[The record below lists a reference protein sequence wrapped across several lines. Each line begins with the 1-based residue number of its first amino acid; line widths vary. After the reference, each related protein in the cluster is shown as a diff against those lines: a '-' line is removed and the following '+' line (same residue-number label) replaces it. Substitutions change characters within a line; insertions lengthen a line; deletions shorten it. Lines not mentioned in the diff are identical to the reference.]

1 MRKTIF
7 KAAALSVC
15 LGLLLL
21 AVPDVN
27 AVQKKAPKTNFFSK
41 SVTFISSVFPFKSIF
56 SIGKFKKISKKVK
69 ATGNLDS
76 RKISDSD

>member
-1 MRKTIF
+1 MRKTLF

-21 AVPDVN
+21 TIPDLN
-27 AVQKKAPKTNFFSK
+27 AAPKKAPKTNFLAK
-41 SVTFISSVFPFKSIF
+41 SVMFVSSVFPFKSIF
-56 SIGKFKKISKKVK
+56 NMGKIEKMSKKAK
-69 ATGNLDS
+69 ITGNLDS